1 MPRIKII
8 VFSIFFLF
16 LLTYFSCTV
25 SEDNS
30 PEAWVTFRVDMSN
43 ETISAN
49 GVHIAGTMQSTNGS
63 IEEMI
68 AIENNG
74 VYEVTLSCTIGDT
87 VEYMYLNSNVLGGN
101 AETLDSLSCVLSG
114 TGNRWLEV
122 PDTDSLILD
131 IVCYNSCL
139 ACVDTLDGTVNNL
152 DDLGLFK
159 GLWELRDLCEGLDTV
174 GFSVNN
180 SGDTTWE
187 TESSLDH
194 DSLLIFFP
202 DTGAYFTY
210 GDWQGSC
217 DNEQSSCFFTQTFN
231 LNLNSD
237 GQFTYYFLTEDNDS
251 LFVYFTLSLG
261 VIEFDHF
268 TYDPNVLTIQYF
280 IPPEYSFPS
289 ITEVYDKINDDFD
302 NIPDI
307 IPNFS
312 PVCSN
317 SGRVSSQDRL
327 GFIDNP

>member
-1 MPRIKII
+1 MPRIKIF

-49 GVHIAGTMQSTNGS
+49 GVHIAGTMQSTNGT

-68 AIENNG
+68 ATENNG

-152 DDLGLFK
+152 DDLELFK
-159 GLWELRDLCEGLDTV
+159 GLWELQDLCEGLDTV

-217 DNEQSSCFFTQTFN
+217 DNEQSSCFFTQTFD
-231 LNLNSD
+231 LNLNSQ

-251 LFVYFTLSLG
+251 LFVYFTLALG
-261 VIEFDHF
+261 VEEFDHF

-289 ITEVYDKINDDFD
+289 RTEVYDKINDDFD

-307 IPNFS
+307 IPNFA

-317 SGRVSSQDRL
+317 SGRVLLQDRL
-327 GFIDNP
+327 GLIDNP

>member
-1 MPRIKII
+1 MSRIRFIA
-8 VFSIFFLF
+8 FSTFFLS
-16 LLTYFSCTV
+16 LLTYYSCSV
-25 SEDNS
+25 SGDPT

-43 ETISAN
+43 EAISTN
-49 GVHIAGTMQSTNGS
+49 GVHVAGTMVSTNGS
-63 IEEMI
+63 IEEMVDADNDGI
-68 AIENNG
+68 
-74 VYEVTLSCTIGDT
+74 YQVTLSCTIGDT

-101 AETLDSLSCVLSG
+101 AESLDSLSCVLSE

-152 DDLGLFK
+152 DDLELFK
-159 GLWELRDLCEGLDTV
+159 GLWELQDICVGIDTV
-174 GFSVNN
+174 GFNIN
-180 SGDTTWE
+180 ASGDTLWQ
-187 TESSLDH
+187 TESTLDN

-210 GDWQGSC
+210 GDWQGNC
-217 DNEQSSCFFTQTFN
+217 DNEQSSCFFSQTFD
-231 LNLNSD
+231 LNLNSE

-251 LFVYFTLSLG
+251 LFVYFTLALG
-261 VIEFDHF
+261 VEELDHF

-280 IPPEYSFPS
+280 IPPVYSFPS
-289 ITEVYDKINDDFD
+289 RTEVYDKINDDFD
-302 NIPDI
+302 NIADI

-317 SGRVSSQDRL
+317 SGRLSLQHRL
-327 GFIDNP
+327 GLIDTP

>member
-43 ETISAN
+43 EIISAN

-63 IEEMI
+63 IEEML
-68 AIENNG
+68 ATENNG

-159 GLWELRDLCEGLDTV
+159 GLWELRDLCEGLDTI

-210 GDWQGSC
+210 GDWQGIC
-217 DNEQSSCFFTQTFN
+217 DNEQSSCFFTQTFD
-231 LNLNSD
+231 LNLNSA

-268 TYDPNVLTIQYF
+268 TYDPNVLTIEYF
-280 IPPEYSFPS
+280 IPPTYDFPTR
-289 ITEVYDKINDDFD
+289 TEVYDKINDDFD
-302 NIPDI
+302 NLPDI

-317 SGRVSSQDRL
+317 SGRVSYQDRL

>member
-1 MPRIKII
+1 MSE
-8 VFSIFFLF
+8 FAHSGM
-16 LLTYFSCTV
+16 LTIL
-25 SEDNS
+25 EL
-30 PEAWVTFRVDMSN
+30 PL
-43 ETISAN
+43 
-49 GVHIAGTMQSTNGS
+49 
-63 IEEMI
+63 
-68 AIENNG
+68 
-74 VYEVTLSCTIGDT
+74 TL
-87 VEYMYLNSNVLGGN
+87 V
-101 AETLDSLSCVLSG
+101 
-114 TGNRWLEV
+114 
-122 PDTDSLILD
+122 
-131 IVCYNSCL
+131 
-139 ACVDTLDGTVNNL
+139 TLDGTVNNL
-152 DDLGLFK
+152 EDLDLFK
-159 GLWELRDLCEGLDTV
+159 GLWELRDICEGLDTV

-187 TESSLDH
+187 TESTLDH

-217 DNEQSSCFFTQTFN
+217 DNEQSSCFFTQTFD
-231 LNLNSD
+231 LNLNSQ

-251 LFVYFTLSLG
+251 LFVYFTLALG
-261 VIEFDHF
+261 VEEFDHF

-317 SGRVSSQDRL
+317 SGRVLLQDRL
-327 GFIDNP
+327 GLIDNP

>member
-159 GLWELRDLCEGLDTV
+159 VLWELRDLCEGLDTV

-202 DTGAYFTY
+202 DTGATLHMETGRAFAII
-210 GDWQGSC
+210 
-217 DNEQSSCFFTQTFN
+217 NKVHVF
-231 LNLNSD
+231 
-237 GQFTYYFLTEDNDS
+237 S
-251 LFVYFTLSLG
+251 L
-261 VIEFDHF
+261 
-268 TYDPNVLTIQYF
+268 
-280 IPPEYSFPS
+280 
-289 ITEVYDKINDDFD
+289 K
-302 NIPDI
+302 
-307 IPNFS
+307 
-312 PVCSN
+312 
-317 SGRVSSQDRL
+317 RL
-327 GFIDNP
+327 I